1 MIIKIGLTFR
11 WAFDR
16 AKQRGRNVTHDTHK
30 VLVGLVRLVLV
41 GAHQGIDHIA
51 TGNLARRV
59 LLAPSYPSGKTHAT
73 QLPRTSA
80 NRFSQA
86 WIRW

>member
-51 TGNLARRV
+51 NGNLARRV